1 MHLFFDVHAKPSII
15 CHRHKYCTYLLVEIS
30 YQCFQPVFQSP
41 SWSFV
46 SEAISTVYSLFP
58 LPIKRDAD
66 FRVCQTADLY
76 NFSQQLRQSKQ
87 QKHNGQTFAT
97 PFIAW
102 AIWLDERRVLKH
114 SENYRNVM
122 LFIRYYRGCR
132 TMWGYSG
139 GTPIKFYLEGGGMHG
154 FHFPQN
160 VFDFLYKIIEGRVP
174 LHKWFEHLHPRW
186 LDWQR
191 TQNCI
196 FKIFKYSGITYPR

>member
-1 MHLFFDVHAKPSII
+1 MKTKQSFLQLETKQSFNKWTSQQTTKAIMHLFFDVHAKPSII

-139 GTPIKFYLEGGGMHG
+139 GTPIKFYLEGGMHG
-154 FHFPQN
+154 FHS
-160 VFDFLYKIIEGRVP
+160 
-174 LHKWFEHLHPRW
+174 HKMSLTFC
-186 LDWQR
+186 
-191 TQNCI
+191 T
-196 FKIFKYSGITYPR
+196 K